1 MAKFLV
7 GLCIVSIVLSGNLT
21 FADEQKEKEEEKP
34 IAIVN
39 GENILKSDLD
49 RNMKMA
55 VAANP
60 KLDPRFNKQAYLK
73 LQKEILDYLINQE
86 LMYQEGK
93 KSNLIATE
101 AEIEEKV
108 ADVKKSFPNQETF
121 EQVLK
126 QQDLT
131 EKRLRELIGRVITM
145 QKVIEAKIKP
155 LAKPI
160 TDKDIA
166 DFYESHKEGFKETE
180 KVKAR
185 HILIKVD
192 SGASEQ
198 ERAEAKEKIESILNE
213 INKDGSNFADMA
225 KKHSQCPTS
234 IQGGDLG
241 YFTRGQMVKP
251 FEDAAFAL
259 QPGQISG
266 IVETE
271 FGYHVIFVEDKKPE
285 RQLELGEVSE
295 QIKEALTDEEL
306 DIALAN
312 WIKPAREKAS
322 IKILLEDG
330 NTPKAEN

>member
-1 MAKFLV
+1 MAKLLV
-7 GLCIVSIVLSGNLT
+7 VLYIVSLVLLGSLT

-34 IAIVN
+34 VAIVN
-39 GENILKSDLD
+39 GESILKSDLD

-55 VAANP
+55 IAANP
-60 KLDPRFNKQAYLK
+60 NLNPSLNKQAYLK
-73 LQKEILDYLINQE
+73 MQNEILDYLINQE

-93 KSNLIATE
+93 KSNLVATE
-101 AEIEEKV
+101 VEIEEKV
-108 ADVKKSFPNQETF
+108 TDVKKNFPDQETF

-131 EKRLRELIGRVITM
+131 EKRLRELIARVITM

-155 LAKPI
+155 LAKPV
-160 TDKDIA
+160 TDKDVA

-192 SGASEQ
+192 SNANEQ
-198 ERAEAKEKIESILNE
+198 EKAEAKKKIESVLNE

-225 KKHSQCPTS
+225 KKYSQCPTS

-241 YFTRGQMVKP
+241 YFHHGQMVKP

-259 QPGQISG
+259 QPGQISE

-271 FGYHVIFVEDKKPE
+271 FGYHIIFVEDKKPE
-285 RQLELGEVSE
+285 RQLELEEVSE
-295 QIKEALTDEEL
+295 QIKEALTDEQL

-322 IKILLEDG
+322 IKILLENG

>member
-1 MAKFLV
+1 MAKLLV
-7 GLCIVSIVLSGNLT
+7 ILCIVSLVLLGSLT

-34 IAIVN
+34 VAIVN
-39 GENILKSDLD
+39 GESILKSDLD

-55 VAANP
+55 IAANP
-60 KLDPRFNKQAYLK
+60 NLNPSFNKQAYLK
-73 LQKEILDYLINQE
+73 MRNEILDYLINQE

-93 KSNLIATE
+93 KSNLVATE
-101 AEIEEKV
+101 VEIEEKV
-108 ADVKKSFPNQETF
+108 TDVKKNFPDQETF

-131 EKRLRELIGRVITM
+131 EKRLRELIARVITM

-155 LAKPI
+155 LAKPV
-160 TDKDIA
+160 TDKDVA

-192 SGASEQ
+192 SNANEQ
-198 ERAEAKEKIESILNE
+198 EKAEAKKKIESVLNE

-225 KKHSQCPTS
+225 KKYSQCPTS

-241 YFTRGQMVKP
+241 YFHHGQMVKP

-259 QPGQISG
+259 QPGQVSE

-271 FGYHVIFVEDKKPE
+271 FGYHIIFVEDKKPE
-285 RQLELGEVSE
+285 RQLELEEVSE
-295 QIKEALTDEEL
+295 QIKEALTDEQL

-322 IKILLEDG
+322 IKILLENG